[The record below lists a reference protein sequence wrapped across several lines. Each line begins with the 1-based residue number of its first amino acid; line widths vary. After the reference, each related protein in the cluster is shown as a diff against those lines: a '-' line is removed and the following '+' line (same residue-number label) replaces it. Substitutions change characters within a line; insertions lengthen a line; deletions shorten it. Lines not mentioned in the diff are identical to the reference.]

1 MYRIVHAIVAGSL
14 QSLMPPLFHHKR
26 IASTSRKK
34 NAQVDTK
41 DVPNQALGKQ
51 CLKQDGLITCKEIN
65 IVAFTVTASSNI
77 SRTTTDYQQYQG
89 RHIHLL

>member
-51 CLKQDGLITCKEIN
+51 DGLITCKEIN

>member
-1 MYRIVHAIVAGSL
+1 MYISSIVHAIVAGSL

-26 IASTSRKK
+26 IASTSRQK

-51 CLKQDGLITCKEIN
+51 YLSKMAL
-65 IVAFTVTASSNI
+65 
-77 SRTTTDYQQYQG
+77 
-89 RHIHLL
+89 